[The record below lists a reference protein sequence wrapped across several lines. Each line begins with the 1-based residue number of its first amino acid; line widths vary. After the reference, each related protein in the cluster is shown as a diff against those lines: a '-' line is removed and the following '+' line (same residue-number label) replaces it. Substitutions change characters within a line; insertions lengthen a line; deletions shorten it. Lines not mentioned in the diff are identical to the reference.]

1 MGKMAGVKRLAPAVL
16 AALAMALPAA
26 SATAA
31 TGGRSHSTIACRNKI
46 VNEWVG
52 TGKIATTFAPACY
65 QAALKYVNG
74 RPDLQEYSSMADDI
88 RQALQASKER
98 KLGKSVPSFVV
109 NKKFEKG
116 STKVAFTTTDEGG
129 TKVRIPTPPGDR
141 GPQGPSAAPSTAA
154 SSSSGL
160 PTPVIVLGAIAIAL
174 IAAGAIG
181 AGLRARRR

>member
-1 MGKMAGVKRLAPAVL
+1 MARVKRLAPAVI
-16 AALAMALPAA
+16 AALALALPAA
-26 SATAA
+26 SVAA
-31 TGGRSHSTIACRNKI
+31 TGGRSHSTTACRNRI

-52 TGKIATTFAPACY
+52 TGKIATTFAPRCY
-65 QAALKYVNG
+65 QAALKYVAG
-74 RPDLQEYSSMADDI
+74 RPDLQEYSNFSDDI
-88 RQALQASKER
+88 RQALQAAKER

-109 NKKFEKG
+109 NKKFEKT
-116 STKVAFTTTDEGG
+116 STKVRFTTTEEDG
-129 TKVRIPTPPGDR
+129 TQVRIPVPKDPGGG
-141 GPQGPSAAPSTAA
+141 GPQGPSAVQATPTS